1 MGFDGNGNWTSDFY
15 PINDRDNSVPILASK
30 FQKLIQENLKQSF
43 ENCILRDGTGR
54 PTANINFNGQKI
66 TNLADG
72 TNAADAATKGQLDT
86 AMDTNATD
94 TTKGTVRLATSLEA
108 LAGTDNET
116 AMTPATVK
124 EVINSLASTTPFCV
138 NSGYTTSG
146 KPDLLAG
153 LTTGT
158 LSFNVDDGTSYAP
171 LVATTASGESFYAE
185 SITSLDVS
193 GFTDGTYNVFVNND
207 GTAYAYAN
215 VIYRQQTQPAS
226 MNTNDIWFN
235 TCEPYKAYI
244 KTAGGLE
251 ETDFVQLPQLVTI
264 TSNVISSIDTI
275 AYFNDNGAEQAIS
288 SNYEAIKNGLD
299 VDWTSGVSIPKPY
312 GVGNE
317 FTAPSDGLCTFLLM
331 NRNGSVTIY
340 VNGNSTGL
348 TTTHSNVDLDN
359 ATMSVY
365 VRKGDIVAISNSSAD
380 TYGGTFFPL
389 KGVI

>member
-72 TNAADAATKGQLDT
+72 TNQADAATKGQLDT

-94 TTKGTVRLATSLEA
+94 TTKGTVRLATSAEA

-171 LVATTASGESFYAE
+171 LVATTASGESFYTE

-275 AYFNDNGAEQAIS
+275 AYFNDNGAERAIS

-299 VDWTSGVSIPKPY
+299 VDWSSSISIPNPY
-312 GVGNE
+312 NNP
-317 FTAPSDGLCTFLLM
+317 FTCPADGLCSILLEQHGQAS
-331 NRNGSVTIY
+331 NIFINGYDT
-340 VNGNSTGL
+340 TL
-348 TTTHSNVDLDN
+348 TSIHANVDTD
-359 ATMSVY
+359 TQSTPVY
-365 VRKGDIVAISNSSAD
+365 VRKGDVITINQPSQNRYAG
-380 TYGGTFFPL
+380 YFFAL